1 LYVDQIYW
9 SQRAAEMADDVL
21 AFQRTVGCEGTDLLI
36 SGQISARAMSE
47 LQKRG
52 VHAFAVT
59 P

>member
-1 LYVDQIYW
+1 
-9 SQRAAEMADDVL
+9 MADDVL